1 MLDINTYM
9 ITYDAAQDPISPLVT
24 LIIDMHIH
32 TIVDLD
38 AIVTELSKILS
49 HLNQDER

>member
-9 ITYDAAQDPISPLVT
+9 ITNDAAQDPISPLVT
-24 LIIDMHIH
+24 LIIVMRIH
-32 TIVDLD
+32 TIIDLD
-38 AIVTELSKILS
+38 AIVTGSSKILS